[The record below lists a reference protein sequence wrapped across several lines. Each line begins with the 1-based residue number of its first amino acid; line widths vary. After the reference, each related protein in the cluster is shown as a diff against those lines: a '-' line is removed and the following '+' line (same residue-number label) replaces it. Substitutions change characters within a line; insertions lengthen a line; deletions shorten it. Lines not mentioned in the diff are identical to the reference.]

1 MSETKKIVITKV
13 GKDEHKTEHKT
24 EPKQHHKLEHKTE
37 KKPLKSILK
46 KTAKIRD
53 VKDPAKASP
62 LKPGMKK
69 HSLKMF
75 TNKGFKKH
83 DRTLRKKLKKEKF
96 KEYLQNPELKLNPK
110 TPSSLAKKIIGNAIS
125 AGFIS

>member
-1 MSETKKIVITKV
+1 MIMIN
-13 GKDEHKTEHKT
+13 KDT
-24 EPKQHHKLEHKTE
+24 QLYG
-37 KKPLKSILK
+37 SFS
-46 KTAKIRD
+46 D
-53 VKDPAKASP
+53 N
-62 LKPGMKK
+62 PGNNGCN
-69 HSLKMF
+69 F
-75 TNKGFKKH
+75 FNKGFKKH